1 MTMKPRVQPII
12 MSGGSGTRLWPMSRA
27 ATPKQ
32 FLPLT
37 GAHSLFQETALRF
50 QSDANVDF
58 NPPLVI
64 AGAGHGALVENQ
76 LRAIGIEAAG
86 VLLEP
91 FARNT
96 AAVAAIAAVWTA
108 EHAKGALA
116 LLSPADHFIKDAA
129 ALRDAI
135 AAGCGAANRGAIV
148 TIGVKPTEPHTGF
161 GYIEC
166 GAPVAEHVFEIGA
179 FREKP
184 QRDVAERYVA
194 GGRHFWN
201 AGMFLFAPDTMDGE
215 LAMHA
220 PAIRKAAAAALARA
234 PKSRVATLDAT
245 TFADCPSESIDYAV
259 MEKTTRA
266 AVVGPLDAGWSD
278 IGSWTALA
286 ASDADPRIA
295 SHDCDN
301 VLIRTD
307 GPFVGAV
314 GLKDMIVVATGDAVL
329 VLPKDRA
336 QDVKRIVDDLKA
348 RGRSDLL

>member
-1 MTMKPRVQPII
+1 MTAHARVQPVI
-12 MSGGSGTRLWPMSRA
+12 MSGGAGTRLWPMSRA

-37 GAHSLFQETALRF
+37 GEQSLFQETVLRL
-50 QSDANVDF
+50 QSDKRVDF

-64 AGAGHGALVENQ
+64 AGAGHGEIVERQ
-76 LRAIGIEAAG
+76 LDAIGIAPAAII
-86 VLLEP
+86 LEP

-96 AAVAAIAAVWTA
+96 AAVAAVAAAWTA
-108 EHAKGALA
+108 RYADGALA
-116 LLSPADHFIKDAA
+116 LLTPADHFISDAA
-129 ALRDAI
+129 ALRVAI
-135 AAGCGAANRGAIV
+135 ADGCAAASRGAIV

-166 GAPVAEHVFEIGA
+166 GAPVSDGVFEIEA

-184 QRDVAERYVA
+184 QRDVAERYIA

-201 AGMFLFAPDTMDGE
+201 AGMFLFAPDAMDEE
-215 LAMHA
+215 LATYA
-220 PAIRKAAAAALARA
+220 PAIRNAASDALARA
-234 PKSRVATLDAT
+234 PKSLVTTLDAT
-245 TFADCPSESIDYAV
+245 AFAQCPSESIDYAV
-259 MEKTTRA
+259 MEKTRRA

-278 IGSWTALA
+278 IGAWTALTA
-286 ASDADPRIA
+286 AAHDARVA
-295 SHDCDN
+295 AEDCDN

-314 GLKDMIVVATGDAVL
+314 GLKDLIVVATGDAVL
-329 VLPKDRA
+329 VIQKARA
-336 QDVKRIVDDLKA
+336 QDVKKIIDELKA

>member
-1 MTMKPRVQPII
+1 MTMKSLVQPVI

-37 GAHSLFQETALRF
+37 GERSLFQETALRF
-50 QSDANVDF
+50 TSDSRVDF

-64 AGAGHGALVENQ
+64 AGAGHGDLVDQQ
-76 LRAIGIEAAG
+76 LRAIGIEAAA

-96 AAVAAIAAVWTA
+96 AAVAAVAAAWTK
-108 EHAKGALA
+108 EHAKDALT
-116 LLSPADHFIKDAA
+116 LLSPADHFIEDPS
-129 ALRDAI
+129 ALRGAV
-135 AAGCGAANRGAIV
+135 AAGCGAASRGAIV

-166 GAPVAEHVFEIGA
+166 GAEVAPSVFEIAA

-184 QRDVAERYVA
+184 QRAIAEQFVA

-201 AGMFLFAPDTMDGE
+201 AGMFLFAPDAMDDE

-220 PAIRKAAAAALARA
+220 PSIRKAAAAALARA
-234 PKSRVATLDAT
+234 PKTRIATLDAAA
-245 TFADCPSESIDYAV
+245 FADCPSESIDYAV
-259 MEKTTRA
+259 MEKTGRA

-286 ASDADPRIA
+286 ASEADPRIA
-295 SHDCDN
+295 THDCDN
-301 VLIRTD
+301 VLVRTS
-307 GPFVGAV
+307 GPFVGAI

-336 QDVKRIVDDLKA
+336 QDVKRIIEDLKS